1 MKIVVASS
9 NPVKINAVK
18 AAYAAMFPDA
28 SFTVEGSSMDGFTST
43 LPSQPIGD
51 EVTRQC
57 AMERVQS
64 LKQRHPQADLWVGIE
79 GGAGYCDEKNDNKM
93 ECFAWV
99 VCEAKNGCVGTARTA
114 SFPLPDAVSNL
125 LQQGME
131 MGHANDQ
138 IFDMKNSKHGWG
150 MTGILTSGALDRTA
164 YYTHAVT
171 LALIPFK
178 NAELYFTKPNNAS
191 SPCKWGSSLDS
202 HLHGNDVK
210 GVA

>member
-18 AAYAAMFPDA
+18 TAYGLMFPDVI
-28 SFTVEGSSMDGFTST
+28 FTVEGSTLDGFTSA

-57 AMERVQS
+57 AIERVQS
-64 LKQRHPQADLWVGIE
+64 LKLRHPDADLWVGIE
-79 GGAGYCDEKNDNKM
+79 GGAGYCSENSKGEM

-99 VCEAKNGCVGTARTA
+99 VCEAKNGCFGTARTA
-114 SFPLPDAVSNL
+114 SFPLPQAVADL
-125 LQQGME
+125 LQQGFE

-150 MTGILTSGALDRTA
+150 MTGILTSGVLDRTA
-164 YYTHAVT
+164 YYTHAAI
-171 LALIPFK
+171 LALVPFK
-178 NAELYFTKPNNAS
+178 NDTLYFTTQNSEA
-191 SPCKWGSSLDS
+191 
-202 HLHGNDVK
+202 V
-210 GVA
+210 